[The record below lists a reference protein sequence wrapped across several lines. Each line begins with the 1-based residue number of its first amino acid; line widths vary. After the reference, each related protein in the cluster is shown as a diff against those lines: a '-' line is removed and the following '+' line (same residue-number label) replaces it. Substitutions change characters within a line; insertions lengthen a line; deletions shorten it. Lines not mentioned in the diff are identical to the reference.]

1 MFGLKGVGI
10 VVLTSGTVRGCQ
22 VKSLLGDM
30 SKSSRSNNVF
40 TMKVQTRV
48 SVQVFEQCISFLIR

>member
-1 MFGLKGVGI
+1 MGAWGRVGI
-10 VVLTSGTVRGCQ
+10 VVLTSGTVRGSQ